1 MRLMVYSH
9 DAYGLGNLR
18 RMLAI
23 CTHLLAEIP
32 NLSILLISGS
42 PMLHSFRLPKGL
54 DYIKL
59 PCLNRG
65 LFGNLSAKYLGTDT
79 EETIH
84 LRSQLILSGTSK
96 FKADLLLVDKKPYGI
111 NHELAETLNFLQ
123 EKRPQVKRVLLLR
136 DILDRSDRTIAEWQ
150 KHDYYGA
157 IQSLYHQVLVV
168 GDPDVF
174 NLTQEYQFPL
184 AAAQK
189 VRFCG
194 YIRKP
199 MGDRSRTE
207 IRQEL
212 RVQAPDRLVVVTP
225 GGGEDGYGLIDAYL
239 AGLKLR
245 SPQACKSLIIFGPEM
260 PLPQQEELRY
270 RASYLPDVQWL
281 EFTDDLMSYLD
292 AADVVVSMAG
302 YNTTCEILSLSK
314 PAVVVPRHKP
324 SEEQLIRAERLASRG
339 LLTMVHPDRLAPS
352 SLIEAV
358 WQQLDSPLNFIA
370 ANRVDLN
377 GLSRISH
384 HMQTLLADGPSGR
397 AASLSHASTVV
408 I

>member
-1 MRLMVYSH
+1 
-9 DAYGLGNLR
+9 
-18 RMLAI
+18 MLAI

-84 LRSQLILSGTSK
+84 LRSQLILSAASN
-96 FKADLLLVDKKPYGI
+96 FKPDLMLVDKKPYGI

-123 EKRPQVKRVLLLR
+123 EKLPHVKRVLLLR

-150 KHDYYGA
+150 KHDYYQA

-168 GDPDVF
+168 GSPDVF
-174 NLTQEYQFPL
+174 NLTQEYRFPM

-199 MGDRSRTE
+199 LGDRSRAE
-207 IRQEL
+207 IRREL
-212 RVQAPDRLVVVTP
+212 RIQEHDRLVVVTP
-225 GGGEDGYGLIDAYL
+225 GGGEDGYSLIDAYL

-245 SPQACKSLIIFGPEM
+245 SPQIGKSLIIFGPEM

-339 LLTMVHPDRLAPS
+339 LLAMVHPDRLSPS
-352 SLIEAV
+352 SLMDAV
-358 WQQLDSPLNFIA
+358 WQQLDSPQNIIA
-370 ANRVDLN
+370 ADRVDLN

-384 HMQTLLADGPSGR
+384 HIQILLADRCSAPV
-397 AASLSHASTVV
+397 ASLSHASAVV
-408 I
+408 V

>member
-84 LRSQLILSGTSK
+84 LRSQLILSAASN
-96 FKADLLLVDKKPYGI
+96 FKPDLMLVDKKPYGI

-123 EKRPQVKRVLLLR
+123 EKLPHVKRVLLLR

-150 KHDYYGA
+150 KHDYYQA

-168 GDPDVF
+168 GSPDVF
-174 NLTQEYQFPL
+174 NLTQEYRFPM

-199 MGDRSRTE
+199 LGDRSRAE
-207 IRQEL
+207 IRREL
-212 RVQAPDRLVVVTP
+212 RIQEHDRLVVVTP
-225 GGGEDGYGLIDAYL
+225 GGGEDGYSLIDAYL

-245 SPQACKSLIIFGPEM
+245 SPQIGKSLIIFGPEM

-339 LLTMVHPDRLAPS
+339 LLAMVHPDRLSPS
-352 SLIEAV
+352 SLMDAV
-358 WQQLDSPLNFIA
+358 WQQLDSPQNIIA
-370 ANRVDLN
+370 ADRVDLN

-384 HMQTLLADGPSGR
+384 HIQILLADRCSAPV
-397 AASLSHASTVV
+397 ASLSHASAVV
-408 I
+408 V